1 MSRAVLSIGSNLG
14 DRLGHLQSVLD
25 DLGVAVRA
33 VSAVYQTAP
42 WGPVQQDDF
51 LNAVLIADDPALDAV
66 GWLRRAQRIELAAGR
81 TRELRWGP
89 RTLDVDLV
97 DVDRSV
103 RTVHTG
109 PELILPHPRAARRAF
124 VLKPWL
130 DVEPDA
136 VLLGKGVRELLAQL
150 PESERHGVR
159 RRDDLWLRPTVQG
172 AR

>member
-14 DRLGHLQSVLD
+14 DRLGHLQSVLY
-25 DLGVAVRA
+25 DLGAAVRA

-42 WGPVQQDDF
+42 WGPVEQDDF

-103 RTVHTG
+103 RTVRSAG
-109 PELILPHPRAARRAF
+109 LILPHPRAARRAF

-136 VLLGKGVRELLAQL
+136 VLLGQGVRELLAQL
-150 PESERHGVR
+150 PESERNGVR
-159 RRDDLWLRPTVQG
+159 RRDDLRLRPTVQG